1 MGKRIAKG
9 TGKVN
14 RRSLLGL
21 LALAVSVLA
30 VGGVIARYVYGET
43 GEAFVST
50 RPFYF
55 ASDLLR
61 PVEEDTEYSLSPGSG
76 SVTFAVRNFADD
88 LRITEDDIRYY
99 VTTDGGGLRMAG
111 NDEDEPSSTL
121 SGTLP
126 GTPPDSEETSNDV
139 IELSKLKDGESYT
152 VTVTTNTGSGDA
164 GYQTT
169 LQATFTVRTADKVY
183 KHLQSYGE
191 YVILT
196 VWAENVTGEL
206 SVDIPEKL
214 IPDNTDPIM
223 EAALTGGAFTDAV
236 SFAAAPYASH
246 TYRFFYPLGVEKPS
260 VTAEDF
266 AISLGAVEAVAASLP

>member
-43 GEAFVST
+43 GEAFVSA

-76 SVTFAVRNFADD
+76 SVTFAVRNFADE
-88 LRITEDDIRYY
+88 LRITKDDIRYY
-99 VTTDGGGLRMAG
+99 VTTDGGTLS
-111 NDEDEPSSTL
+111 ESSGTL
-121 SGTLP
+121 SGPGKGSDAITLS
-126 GTPPDSEETSNDV
+126 DLE
-139 IELSKLKDGESYT
+139 DGKSYT

-223 EAALTGGAFTDAV
+223 KDALTGGAFTDAV

-266 AISLGAVEAVAASLP
+266 AISLEAVEAVAASLP